1 MNSELQA
8 PSFNYALRIYYE
20 DTDAAGMVYY
30 ANYLRF
36 MERARSEWLRVLG
49 FQQSQLVASHGIA
62 FVARSAQIDYLRPA
76 RLDDE
81 LILVNRIRDVGRA
94 QVSFDQ
100 RVVRVQTG
108 ADACTDTRDAE
119 LLAHGVVRIACIQ
132 PATGRPTALPPDML
146 QAFRQLLPDT

>member
-1 MNSELQA
+1 MSTELQGA
-8 PSFNYALRIYYE
+8 RFDYALRIYYE

-49 FQQSQLVASHGIA
+49 FQQSRLVNTHGIA
-62 FVARSAQIDYLRPA
+62 FVARSAQVDYLRPA

-81 LILVNRIRDVGRA
+81 LHIVSRIHQVGRA

-100 RVVRVQTG
+100 RVERAG
-108 ADACTDTRDAE
+108 E
-119 LLAHGVVRIACIQ
+119 LLAHGLIRIACIN
-132 PATGRPTALPPDML
+132 PASGKPTAMPAAML
-146 QAFRQLLPDT
+146 TAFSKLLPSP